1 MGLDALELLLAFEEA
16 FGVAIEDGV
25 AQKMRTPRDVIDF
38 VESHRGPG
46 TKKLCLTRRA
56 FHRIRERLMAVGIAR
71 TAIRPD
77 ASLTRLFPE
86 NTRRSFWVQARGGI
100 SVAQWPELERS
111 ARLQKIIFSTTIII
125 ASALL
130 VITFLKTRGSEPIG
144 AFGLAG
150 ISAALAAFLLFRLT
164 RSQRQCF
171 PGLSTVRDLAIRAA
185 TGGPASLLREGEELT
200 HDQIAATVKAIVI
213 EQLGISEAQYGE
225 NKDFVYDLGME

>member
-1 MGLDALELLLAFEEA
+1 MGLDSVELVIAFEEA
-16 FGVAIEDGV
+16 FSVAIEDAV
-25 AQKMRTPRDVIDF
+25 AEKMRTPRDVIDF
-38 VESHRGPG
+38 IARHRGSG

-56 FHRIRERLMAVGIAR
+56 FHRIRERMMAVGIAR
-71 TAIRPD
+71 IAIRPD

-86 NTRRSFWVQARGGI
+86 NTRRSMWVQARGDI
-100 SVAQWPELERS
+100 SRSQWPELERS
-111 ARLQKIIFSTTIII
+111 ARLQKIISSTTIIVT
-125 ASALL
+125 SAVL
-130 VITFLKTRGSEPIG
+130 VITFLKTRGSEPFG

-200 HDQIAATVKAIVI
+200 RDQIGATV
-213 EQLGISEAQYGE
+213 
-225 NKDFVYDLGME
+225 